1 LFTRQFALFKSQWTI
16 PGTKHW
22 ERIFKWLGLQFSLPH
37 NLLSLLNYVATVPGT
52 KQWRRGLVMI
62 WCAVIWTIW
71 RHRNRIIFDNGVV
84 YGVGLLEDIKVA
96 AWKWWIGRGSSS
108 PCLYYEWISEP
119 MLCINKK

>member
-71 RHRNRIIFDNGVV
+71 RHRNRIIFYNGQLDGASMIDEV
-84 YGVGLLEDIKVA
+84 KVSS
-96 AWKWWIGRGSSS
+96 WKRWISRFNYP
-108 PCLYYEWISEP
+108 PCLFYEWIAEP
-119 MLCINKK
+119 EYCLKKG